1 MYQIPMC
8 PFMHLNPYMPN
19 TMMPMMPMM
28 PLLPTIIDLEETE
41 DERSPE
47 MTKVDEILK
56 KIEKNDPQIFA
67 ILRSYGIPL
76 PTARRIVRRIIRLT
90 LMYSK

>member
-19 TMMPMMPMM
+19 TIMPMMPM
-28 PLLPTIIDLEETE
+28 LPTIIDLEETE

-47 MTKVDEILK
+47 ITKVDEILK

-67 ILRSYGIPL
+67 VLRAYGIPL
-76 PTARRIVRRIIRLT
+76 PTARRIIRRIIRLT